1 MIFMTP
7 NLNVNFLNAL
17 FLIFKPK
24 QNFDFLSKITGCRS
38 SDHFTPPT
46 PYQTA
51 PSSIPTKLGL
61 IVSYKKEINVEVSS
75 KLTSHCHS
83 LLCSFCRCKTLRC
96 TAVALAITAD
106 VYNHGQYDRWRYH
119 HSLPSCS
126 VGRPGLDT
134 RDTHVAALLLHES

>member
-1 MIFMTP
+1 M
-7 NLNVNFLNAL
+7 NVTKCTESLEPSDVSFQSNKDL
-17 FLIFKPK
+17 
-24 QNFDFLSKITGCRS
+24 KIGG
-38 SDHFTPPT
+38 DHFTPP

-83 LLCSFCRCKTLRC
+83 LLCSFCRSKTVRR

-106 VYNHGQYDRWRYH
+106 VLQSRT
-119 HSLPSCS
+119 
-126 VGRPGLDT
+126 V
-134 RDTHVAALLLHES
+134 